1 MQKSNPK
8 KEIFKKQ
15 AQSLP
20 GLESK
25 MEPHPEFDNG
35 SQGNNKLAGRKCIIT
50 GGDSGIGRA
59 VAVAFA
65 KEGADIAIIFLPVEK
80 EDADFTIKYIQGNYK
95 QKCIPVAADISKES
109 NCRKAVD
116 KILGSFDTIDILVNN
131 AAVQFPED
139 DITKISSAHL
149 LETFSVNILAMFWL
163 TQAILPHMKK
173 GGSIINT
180 TSVTAYRGS
189 AGLMDYSSTKGA
201 IVSFT
206 RSLSSSLVEK
216 GIRVNGVA
224 PGPIWTPLIPAS
236 FSPGRVQKFG
246 TDVPMKRPGQP
257 SEVSPAYVFLASDDS
272 SYITGQIIH
281 VNGGEI
287 ING

>member
-8 KEIFKKQ
+8 KAIFKKQ
-15 AQSLP
+15 TQSLP

-25 MEPHPEFDNG
+25 MDPHPEFDNG
-35 SQGNNKLAGRKCIIT
+35 SQGSNKLAGRKCIIT

-80 EDADFTIKYIQGNYK
+80 EDADLTIKYIQGKYK

-116 KILGSFDTIDILVNN
+116 KILSSFDTIDILVNN

-163 TQAILPHMKK
+163 TQSVLPHMKK

-236 FSPGRVQKFG
+236 LSPRKVQKFG